1 MVGTAASSRPLR
13 SAASLRLAVSIV
25 VGLAFV
31 MGVSPLGAARTS
43 IDVRAS
49 LLEWPAFFPIV
60 SIGGSFSLQGS
71 VDDASGVGTASIM
84 ELTVNLSVLGIPYS
98 LPVPATAE
106 NVRIEYDFLNDQLV
120 VSGPI
125 TWATP
130 FGPLYSSGSF
140 VLNRYLHLWYAN
152 TSLTIP
158 CPPPLG
164 PPFPCPLV
172 LLGYW
177 GGRVTRFDVET
188 VPAVSLSERY
198 APREAATAPGEYVF
212 RAVYRDSRGTLPEG
226 GCVLV
231 VDGMREPMEYA
242 GGNAAFSSG
251 AQYQAQVP
259 LACGKRHF
267 YYYVA
272 YGSSPSRTREPSS
285 GLLAFEAGACGDCP
299 LDVTVDDDEDQTTED
314 EPLAGQ
320 VTATVVPE
328 DAIVAFRTVRSP
340 RHGDLTWTNSST
352 GRFLYTP
359 DADYSGEDSFRF
371 EVSAEGCSTLLTRQA
386 EVDITI
392 IAENDPPV
400 AKDGTEYVSNAA
412 AGVNIVLQ
420 STKYV
425 HDLDDSLSELSFA
438 ICDEPDHGDYT
449 DLGNGTYHYTP
460 NPGYKGTDRMDFR
473 VWDPQ
478 DKQDWGSVTIIVED
492 NQSPVARPKN
502 VSVAHNRSEFITLIG
517 DDPNGDS
524 VTFSIVSDP
533 EHGTLS
539 DFNSTLGTLT
549 YSPDHGYTG
558 SDSFAFAV
566 SDGEDSDQADVSI
579 EVGANSRPRA
589 DIGGGY
595 HIPPGGTTTLDGSNS
610 EDLDGSIVSYE
621 WDLDDDG
628 TFDDATGAKTSFTK
642 AVAGEYPVHLHV
654 TDDEGAMDTD
664 TTVVIVDTL
673 VGPTPAFG
681 YSPSPVY
688 EGDEVQFT
696 DSSTDGDGSVTSWS
710 WDFGDGSTS
719 TLRNPSYTFTF
730 EGTYN
735 VELTVLDNDGLSSS
749 CDTEIEVLH
758 KPPVAKDASYGTPE
772 DTPVAVAL
780 QGVGTNLD
788 YEITQHPS
796 HGSLSGTPPDVT
808 YTPSTNYNG
817 DDEFRFHVDDGRMTS
832 DPGTISISV
841 ASVPDSPLASDQG
854 ICTKK
859 DTPAQIYLRAS
870 DPDSSALQF
879 AITNG
884 PSHGS
889 ITEFDSGTGCL
900 VYVPSA
906 GYRGDDSFEFSA
918 TDPDG
923 LSDIGIVQIL
933 VGVSNPSPVAHIDPS
948 ASVVEAGN
956 VVDFDGTAS
965 YDPEGDGITSYQW
978 DFGDGET
985 EAGQQVSH
993 VFPSAGHYPVSLV
1006 VTDEWGTVSSPA
1018 EQVITV
1024 LQRAVR
1030 GTPTADFDFLPRNPD
1045 VGEAIQF
1052 DASTSKGAQGSEIS
1066 SYQWSFGDGSSA
1078 TGRSVS
1084 HKYRESGWY
1093 SVKLRVE
1100 DALAK
1105 QDQLVRNVY
1114 VAKHDDGQGD
1124 GNGDDE
1130 DEEEEQILHPGEV
1143 TAERLEDGSVRLVW
1157 ENRCPFSGWTEVWR
1171 AELSEAQW
1179 EEGQLP
1185 RADEYRTVR
1194 TVSLSLSATDDP
1206 PGIEKWYVYRVV
1218 NYAGPGEYEI
1228 SEPAMVRPSVYD
1240 CGTTPRKPVLL
1251 TPNSGYV
1258 VTRCV
1263 SPDTKLA
1270 WAHDEVGDWSY
1281 TVHWW
1286 SLSGDCSAGECFEGD
1301 TVPEPSYSNR
1311 ASTSDRELPPPGLAH
1326 STTYVWYVEAVDGN
1340 CPSRKCV
1347 SDFVVFKT
1355 AGNPVLRPNATPMES
1370 TDVARPGEAVVFDL
1384 EASPDYEMWTKVA
1397 VCSLKSVVWDFGDGE
1412 SLTTDTPDRVWHRY
1426 DTIGEKTV
1434 TVTVTNA
1441 AGLSSSEQLR
1451 LRVVDQSES
1460 GDDRDTE
1467 IEEPLYNYCFG
1478 DDSLPPTGTCYSEI
1492 DCNWRTGTLAVRAGT
1507 ITLFSGKA
1515 SAAVG
1520 KRVDISNSGRVSVSC
1535 SVVGVAGKTSF
1546 MMHFAEAWIEW
1557 SVFRQEGDGRVEH
1570 VTSGKKSIM
1579 FPVTIDHVV
1588 SIGLDLAGLETLSAV
1603 IDWILLPNEMDIA
1616 QRRLARFA
1624 DKDLLDRYALDF
1636 QFNAEPG
1643 TYIIG
1648 VGVEVRS
1655 TGAIGSGDVFFLG
1668 QVESIEVTFPDR

>member
-1 MVGTAASSRPLR
+1 MVGTAASSRPMR
-13 SAASLRLAVSIV
+13 SAASLKLAVSIV

-31 MGVSPLGAARTS
+31 IGASPLAAARTS

-71 VDDASGVGTASIM
+71 VDDASGIGTASIFD
-84 ELTVNLSVLGIPYS
+84 LTMNLSVLGLFY
-98 LPVPATAE
+98 PVAVLATAE

-140 VLNRYLHLWYAN
+140 VLNRYPYLWYAN
-152 TSLTIP
+152 TSLIIP

-164 PPFPCPLV
+164 PPFPCPLI
-172 LLGYW
+172 LPGYW

-231 VDGMREPMEYA
+231 VDGMRKPLDYA
-242 GGNAAFSSG
+242 GGNPASSSG
-251 AQYQAQVP
+251 AQYQTQVP
-259 LACGKRHF
+259 LACGRQHF

-272 YGSSPSRTREPSS
+272 YGDSPSQTRAPSS
-285 GLLAFEAGACGDCP
+285 GLLSFRTGECGEPCTLEVSVDNAGIQ
-299 LDVTVDDDEDQTTED
+299 TMEDQPWT
-314 EPLAGQ
+314 GQ
-320 VTATVVPE
+320 VFATVVPE
-328 DAIVAFRTVRSP
+328 DATVSFGTARSP
-340 RHGDLTWTNSST
+340 RHGSLSWTNSTT
-352 GRFLYTP
+352 GRFYYNP
-359 DADYSGEDSFRF
+359 DEDYAGQDSFRY
-371 EVSAEGCSTLLTRQA
+371 EVRAEGCGTVLTNQA
-386 EVDITI
+386 EVEITI
-392 IAENDPPV
+392 IEVDDPPI
-400 AKDGTEYVSNAA
+400 AKDGTEYVNNAA
-412 AGVNIVLQ
+412 AGVCIDLR

-425 HDLDDSLSELSFA
+425 SDPDHSLSQLSFA
-438 ICDEPDHGDYT
+438 IFDEPDHGDYVN
-449 DLGNGTYHYTP
+449 LGDGGYHYTP
-460 NPGYKGTDRMDFR
+460 DPGYKGNDRMDFR
-473 VWDPQ
+473 VWDPLGGE
-478 DKQDWGSVTIIVED
+478 DSGSVYIVVVE

-502 VSVAHNRSEFITLIG
+502 AVVEHNGSVFITIVG
-517 DDPNGDS
+517 DDPDGDS

-549 YSPDHGYTG
+549 YSADHGYTG
-558 SDSFAFAV
+558 SDGFVFAV
-566 SDGEDSDQADVSI
+566 SDGEDSDQAQVTI
-579 EVGANSRPRA
+579 EIGANSRPRA

-595 HIPPGGTTTLDGSNS
+595 HIPPGGTTTLSGSSS
-610 EDLDGSIVSYE
+610 EDPDGSIASYE
-621 WDLDDDG
+621 WDLDDDSA
-628 TFDDATGAKTSFTK
+628 FDDATGATTSFTR
-642 AVAGEYPVHLHV
+642 AVAGEYPVHLRV
-654 TDDEGAMDTD
+654 TDDEGATDED

-673 VGPTPAFG
+673 VGPAPAFE
-681 YSPSPVY
+681 YAPSPVY

-696 DSSTDGDGSVTSWS
+696 DTSTDADGTITSWS
-710 WDFGDGSTS
+710 WDFGAGGTS

-735 VELTVLDNDGLSSS
+735 VELTVLDSDGLSSS
-749 CDTEIEVLH
+749 CDTEIQVLH

-772 DTPVAVAL
+772 DTPLGVVL
-780 QGVGTNLD
+780 QGVGTSLV
-788 YEITQHPS
+788 YEITQHPP

-817 DDEFRFHVDDGRMTS
+817 DDEFRFHVDDGQMTS

-859 DTPAQIYLRAS
+859 DTSAQIYLRAS

-889 ITEFDSGTGCL
+889 ITEFDSGTGRL

-906 GYRGDDSFEFSA
+906 GYRGDDSVEFSA

-948 ASVVEAGN
+948 ATVVEAGN
-956 VVDFDGTAS
+956 VVDFDGTVS
-965 YDPEGDGITSYQW
+965 YDPEGDSITSYQW

-1084 HKYRESGWY
+1084 HKYSESGWY

-1114 VAKHDDGQGD
+1114 VAKADDEQGD
-1124 GNGDDE
+1124 DNGPE
-1130 DEEEEQILHPGEV
+1130 DKDGEEPTLHPGAV

-1157 ENRCPFSGWTEVWR
+1157 ENRCPSSGWTEVWR

-1185 RADEYRTVR
+1185 GADEYRTVR
-1194 TVSLSLSATDDP
+1194 TVSLSLSTTDDP
-1206 PGIEKWYVYRVV
+1206 PGIGGWYVYRVV
-1218 NYAGPGEYEI
+1218 NYASSEEYEM
-1228 SEPAMVRPSVYD
+1228 SD
-1240 CGTTPRKPVLL
+1240 PVLVQAEHYAPRVSFTCEPQTSYMFNTSPRSFQWETADGRYGEL
-1251 TPNSGYV
+1251 DLGSHLGEPVPPPDRYFVDLETGYIYTYIYFDPV
-1258 VTRCV
+1258 VDV
-1263 SPDTKLA
+1263 DGSV
-1270 WAHDEVGDWSY
+1270 DEV
-1281 TVHWW
+1281 
-1286 SLSGDCSAGECFEGD
+1286 
-1301 TVPEPSYSNR
+1301 
-1311 ASTSDRELPPPGLAH
+1311 
-1326 STTYVWYVEAVDGN
+1326 TYE
-1340 CPSRKCV
+1340 
-1347 SDFVVFKT
+1347 
-1355 AGNPVLRPNATPMES
+1355 
-1370 TDVARPGEAVVFDL
+1370 
-1384 EASPDYEMWTKVA
+1384 
-1397 VCSLKSVVWDFGDGE
+1397 WDFGDGC
-1412 SLTTDTPDRVWHRY
+1412 STKGSGAYVNHCTSNHYWAP
-1426 DTIGEKTV
+1426 GEYTV
-1434 TVTVTNA
+1434 
-1441 AGLSSSEQLR
+1441 
-1451 LRVVDQSES
+1451 
-1460 GDDRDTE
+1460 
-1467 IEEPLYNYCFG
+1467 
-1478 DDSLPPTGTCYSEI
+1478 
-1492 DCNWRTGTLAVRAGT
+1492 TLAVTDEWGQ
-1507 ITLFSGKA
+1507 SSSA
-1515 SAAVG
+1515 SSVVVIRDYSRGQSSRLVEIRGHNEGLVPGECPPTEIYVWGAPP
-1520 KRVDISNSGRVSVSC
+1520 DNDRVSGVLGFCMPSGEVDTEGGLFFISLPISMYG
-1535 SVVGVAGKTSF
+1535 SVVHAGSSWV
-1546 MMHFAEAWIEW
+1546 MALIQSIIE
-1557 SVFRQEGDGRVEH
+1557 EI
-1570 VTSGKKSIM
+1570 VT
-1579 FPVTIDHVV
+1579 
-1588 SIGLDLAGLETLSAV
+1588 
-1603 IDWILLPNEMDIA
+1603 
-1616 QRRLARFA
+1616 
-1624 DKDLLDRYALDF
+1624 DKAKD
-1636 QFNAEPG
+1636 
-1643 TYIIG
+1643 
-1648 VGVEVRS
+1648 
-1655 TGAIGSGDVFFLG
+1655 AI
-1668 QVESIEVTFPDR
+1668 E